1 MKSGARTHAGRR
13 PRARRDQAQRRL
25 VQEESERKGR
35 GEARRGEAGRGGAG
49 QGGGRTVEHAR
60 DGLRVAR
67 AAGSSISAS
76 PKSQFF
82 SLSFGSG
89 GCIGSAPRLG
99 FWRGGAWAPVYF
111 RWAGTPSRATCRRGP
126 EALCCGSS
134 CVRTV
139 SSTRGAA
146 VRRCPEGDLWVLAT
160 ALI

>member
-25 VQEESERKGR
+25 VQEKSERKGR
-35 GEARRGEAGRGGAG
+35 GEAGRGGA
-49 QGGGRTVEHAR
+49 GGRTVEHAR

-111 RWAGTPSRATCRRGP
+111 RWAGTPFRATCRRGP

-146 VRRCPEGDLWVLAT
+146 VRRCPEGDLWVWAT